1 MENATQPQL
10 NKILYMIE
18 GNESKTINAIYEYQI
33 KNNNPELFKIANDR
47 SLNLGRKLEASNLS
61 KIDAS
66 KMIKLLY
73 GRDSHIRKWKEQL
86 IDMCYEKN
94 IIPDYLKEQ
103 IEAQRK
109 TNNNLITN
117 N

>member
-1 MENATQPQL
+1 METATQPQL

-18 GNESKTINAIYEYQI
+18 GNESKTIEATYKYQI
-33 KNNNPELFKIANDR
+33 KNNNPELFKTADDR
-47 SLNLGRKLEASNLS
+47 RLNLSRKLEQANLS

-103 IEAQRK
+103 IEAQK
-109 TNNNLITN
+109 ETNNNLITN

>member
-1 MENATQPQL
+1 MENATHPQL

-33 KNNNPELFKIANDR
+33 KNNNPELFRVADDR
-47 SLNLGRKLEASNLS
+47 KLNLGRKLEKANLS

-73 GRDSHIRKWKEQL
+73 GRDSHIRNWKEQL

-94 IIPDYLKEQ
+94 IIPDYLKGQ
-103 IEAQRK
+103 IEAQK
-109 TNNNLITN
+109 EINNNLITN